1 MKQSLYI
8 LFFLIFSVS
17 SFSQTETFKLED
29 SGITS
34 AEHESGNGTVK
45 ITQDIRLRQIIKRHI
60 EISNNKFDGWRV
72 QIYFGSGQK
81 AMAAAQNAK
90 RKFLIRYGNK
100 NGAYIVY
107 DSPFFKVRVGD
118 FRTKAEAM
126 YFKSQIENTFPQS
139 WVIPDKVYY
148 PIESVE

>member
-1 MKQSLYI
+1 MRQFLFI
-8 LFFLIFSVS
+8 FFFLTSVI

-34 AEHESGNGTVK
+34 SERNSKNGNVI
-45 ITQDIRLRQIIKRHI
+45 ITQDPKLRQIVKRHI
-60 EISNNKFDGWRV
+60 EVNNNKFDGWRV

-81 AMAAAQNAK
+81 AMSQAQNAK
-90 RKFLIRYGNK
+90 KKFLIRYGNK

-126 YFKSQIENTFPQS
+126 YFKSQIEKTFPQS
-139 WVIPDKVYY
+139 WVIPDKVFY
-148 PIESVE
+148 PIENIE

>member
-1 MKQSLYI
+1 MRQI
-8 LFFLIFSVS
+8 LLIILVFGNLLTG
-17 SFSQTETFKLED
+17 FSQTETFKLEN

-34 AEHESGNGTVK
+34 PERKPGDGTVV
-45 ITQDIRLRQIIKRHI
+45 ITQDARLRKMVKRHI
-60 EISNNKFDGWRV
+60 EINNNKFDGWRV
-72 QIYFGSGQK
+72 QIYFGSGQR

-90 RKFLIRYGNK
+90 KKFLIRYGNK

-126 YFKSQIENTFPQS
+126 YFQSQIKKTFPQS
-139 WVIPDKVYY
+139 WVIRDKVYY
-148 PIESVE
+148 PIEDVE